1 MKSVSAKR
9 ICGLLLFALILFAC
23 QSANTLAYPDYVGY
37 VNDYAHLLSAS
48 QASALN
54 QELRDFDNR
63 TTIEVAVVTVNSL
76 EGESPQD
83 YATNIGNYWGVG
95 KRGKNNGIIFLV
107 AMDSHDIWIEVGSG
121 LSSQFTSSQVQQ
133 IVDNVVIPDFRA
145 GRPDQGIIDGVHSI
159 INHFESTGVS
169 SGTPTTSPSPA
180 APVTVPS
187 PGAPIT
193 SPPPGKGSSGI
204 FGSLWTYAAI
214 FIIACISIFAV
225 FRHSRQ
231 SQASK
236 NETRLI
242 EDRKLLNEMVNKE
255 SAALDALK
263 ELKANYAQSIWKEV
277 DEAFSAVDPDKL
289 ELGLLEA
296 ERASKQGWSSSSKAQ
311 SLIDE
316 WERNMHSA
324 LNAVDAVPE
333 KLTEVKSAQ
342 QKSAAILAGLGAA
355 FDQAERETTGNDISM
370 ATRKDLEKARQIY
383 KESSSLAQQPAN
395 MVDWI
400 VLLSK
405 LTDLEAAVE
414 KVSKD
419 AARDKGISERIQ
431 GQDPDEMLAKMKQ
444 MLDAAEEK
452 LGRSEEAQED
462 MEAVRENYARARG
475 YRSGDL
481 NAIDLYLIMMAMN
494 SNVSQG
500 YRHQEMAVARARQ
513 SAASAPTA
521 VHHTGF
527 GRSGSGGFGGGRMGG
542 GSHGGGKW

>member
-1 MKSVSAKR
+1 MKRVDAKR
-9 ICGLLLFALILFAC
+9 ICGLLLLTLILFAC
-23 QSANTLAYPDYVGY
+23 QGASTSAYPDYVGY

-95 KRGKNNGIIFLV
+95 KRDKNNGIVFLV
-107 AMDSHDIWIEVGSG
+107 ATDSHDIWIEVGPG

-145 GRPDQGIIDGVHSI
+145 GRSDQGIIDGVHSI

-169 SGTPTTSPSPA
+169 SGTPTTSPSPIT
-180 APVTVPS
+180 PVTVPS

-214 FIIACISIFAV
+214 FIIACVGVFAV
-225 FRHSRQ
+225 FRNRRQ
-231 SQASK
+231 SQTKK

-255 SAALDALK
+255 SAALNALK
-263 ELKANYAQSIWKEV
+263 ELKANYAQSVWNKVE
-277 DEAFSAVDPDKL
+277 EAFSAVDPDKL

-296 ERASKQGWSSSSKAQ
+296 ERVSKQGWNSASKAQ

-324 LNAVDAVPE
+324 LNTVDSVPK
-333 KLTEVKSAQ
+333 KLAEVKSAQ

-355 FDQAERETTGNDISM
+355 FDQAERETAGNDISM
-370 ATRKDLEKARQIY
+370 ATRKDLEKARQVY

-395 MVDWI
+395 TVDWI
-400 VLLSK
+400 VLLSQ
-405 LTDLEAAVE
+405 LTDLDAAVE

-419 AARDKGISERIQ
+419 AARDKGIAERIQ

-462 MEAVRENYARARG
+462 MEAARENYARTRG

-494 SNVSQG
+494 NNVSQG

-513 SAASAPTA
+513 AASAPTA

-527 GRSGSGGFGGGRMGG
+527 GSSGSGSFGGGRMGG